1 MIATVLNAIASAVF
15 FGTAGLAGILL
26 GNAFCERFLPLE
38 DAPPAVKVPPAAL
51 VIASAAIG
59 VALAVR
65 GADQLQLLAIA
76 VTCIALTGIWV
87 TDARRGIV
95 PDAFTLGALAVLC
108 LAGAAQHQWTP
119 LLGALVTAMPFA
131 LMAALSRG
139 RGLGWGDVKLAA
151 LGGAALGF
159 EVAVLAFILASF
171 AAAAI
176 MFAQGRKGQAIAFAP
191 YLASAIGLAL
201 PLGFRV

>member
-1 MIATVLNAIASAVF
+1 MITMVLTAIAAATF
-15 FGTAGLAGILL
+15 FGTAGFAGILL
-26 GNAFCERFLPLE
+26 GNAFCERFLALD
-38 DAPPAVKVPPAAL
+38 DAPPQVKAPPAAL

-59 VALAVR
+59 VCVAVR
-65 GADQLQLLAIA
+65 GADQLQLLVIA
-76 VTCIALTGIWV
+76 LICIALAAIWV

-95 PDAFTLGALAVLC
+95 PDAFTLGPLAVVC
-108 LAGAAQHQWTP
+108 LAGAAQHQWMP
-119 LLGALVTAMPFA
+119 LISAVVTVIPFA
-131 LMAALSRG
+131 FMAAVSRG

-151 LGGAALGF
+151 LGGAVLGF
-159 EVAVLAFILASF
+159 EVAVFAFIVASF